1 MIDEI
6 ETIIKEL
13 QESIQQERALNKK
26 IINLYERQLAVQDH
40 EITRLNNI
48 LAQYGIYPGE

>member
-6 ETIIKEL
+6 EAIIKEL

-40 EITRLNNI
+40 EIARLNN
-48 LAQYGIYPGE
+48 LLVQHGISMEE

>member
-6 ETIIKEL
+6 EAIIKEL
-13 QESIQQERALNKK
+13 QESIQQERTINKK

-40 EITRLNNI
+40 EITRLNNL

>member
-6 ETIIKEL
+6 EAIIKEL

-40 EITRLNNI
+40 EIARLNNL
-48 LAQYGIYPGE
+48 LAQHGISMEE

>member
-6 ETIIKEL
+6 EAIIKEL

-40 EITRLNNI
+40 EITRLNNL
-48 LAQYGIYPGE
+48 LAQHGISMEE